1 MGRAHGTVR
10 GTRAIS
16 PHQQKTGAAQ
26 LETVKLREN
35 LKKLRRSPWQNRNI
49 SSPSESWRKVEVLY
63 RVRLGSSIL
72 RLICETIQLLFLAA
86 GDQVTGDQRF
96 LTRSHY
102 FSKTASENVSKVS
115 VHLHSLQKNY
125 WRPKIENKWEA
136 PKLRK
141 RNLLS
146 HHHHHYTQFQLQNQR
161 NLVKTQIRNQS
172 NHIASSANIRDLVE
186 SWFL

>member
-16 PHQQKTGAAQ
+16 PHQQKTGAARNS
-26 LETVKLREN
+26 ETSWE
-35 LKKLRRSPWQNRNI
+35 SEETAAPAEQNRNI

-125 WRPKIENKWEA
+125 WRQKIENKWEERLRECPA
-136 PKLRK
+136 QFRGPCPPKVV
-141 RNLLS
+141 
-146 HHHHHYTQFQLQNQR
+146 FNQ
-161 NLVKTQIRNQS
+161 VQIQIR
-172 NHIASSANIRDLVE
+172 I
-186 SWFL
+186 